1 MKCRDDLKKIVWRE
15 TDAVKIENSSSMKR
29 ERAVDE
35 SEGISD
41 FPI

>member
-1 MKCRDDLKKIVWRE
+1 MKFRDDLKKIVWRE
-15 TDAVKIENSSSMKR
+15 PDVEIENSSSMKG

-35 SEGISD
+35 SEGVSD